1 MPENLKAIT
10 EHEIDEIVGTM
21 SGMFDM
27 SAEQEQF
34 YKSELTEF
42 ADFIV
47 KLITE
52 A

>member
-21 SGMFDM
+21 SGMLGM
-27 SAEQEQF
+27 SEEQEQF
-34 YKSELTEF
+34 FKNELTEF
-42 ADFIV
+42 TDFIV

-52 A
+52 V